1 MVKYVKEIEN
11 NKFWKNMGKENNIYE
26 CGLLRLRIRVD
37 VYCIQSESDVVN
49 IRYGYFFGYRVK
61 ATFTHITRVVTFEH
75 PMNPNFNWIILNKTN
90 KQLHFSNILSR

>member
-26 CGLLRLRIRVD
+26 CELLRLRIRVD

-49 IRYGYFFGYRVK
+49 IRYGYFLRYRVK

-75 PMNPNFNWIILNKTN
+75 PMNPNFNWIMLNSIN
-90 KQLHFSNILSR
+90 K